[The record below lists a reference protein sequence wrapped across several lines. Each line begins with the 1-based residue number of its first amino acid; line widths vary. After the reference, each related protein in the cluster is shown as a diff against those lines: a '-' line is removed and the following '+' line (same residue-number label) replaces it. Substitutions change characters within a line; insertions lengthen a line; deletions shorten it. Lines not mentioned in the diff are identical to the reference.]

1 MKKAFTMIELVFVIV
16 VIGILASIAIPRFA
30 ATRDDADISSA
41 KATIAAVRC
50 ALANERQLRVLR
62 GDFTAITSI
71 DNDGIASTAISTFSA
86 DKGGAGVSR
95 SVLETQVPTC
105 SGLNDT
111 ACWRVSGTTYTY
123 VMPSGV
129 GGSVDFTLAGGQFNC
144 DANDANCRLLTQ

>member
-1 MKKAFTMIELVFVIV
+1 VKKAFTMIELVFVIV

-41 KATIAAVRC
+41 KATVAAVRC

-62 GDFTAITSI
+62 GDFTAITSL
-71 DNDGIASTAISTFSA
+71 DNDGITTTAISTFSA
-86 DKGGAGVSR
+86 DKDGVSR

-105 SGLNDT
+105 SSVNDT
-111 ACWRVSGTTYTY
+111 ACWSVSSTTYTY

-129 GGSVDFTLAGGQFNC
+129 GGSVAFTLAGGQFNC
-144 DANDANCRLLTQ
+144 NENDANCRMLTR